1 MNNYQPA
8 APGSCIR
15 PGAATY
21 VLTAE
26 SASAITSSWHLVVIF
41 LYQLWV
47 SAGSPDATMNKRTP
61 FFIDHLRLPAA

>member
-1 MNNYQPA
+1 MNNDHPA

-15 PGAATY
+15 PGTATY

-26 SASAITSSWHLVVIF
+26 SSFGITSSWHLVIIF

-47 SAGSPDATMNKRTP
+47 PAGSPDTIVNKRTL